1 MIETIFAK
9 LNSIPSDKVMH
20 FASGVVLFA
29 VMLPFIGAGFAL
41 AGVVLIGIGKE
52 IYDLRHKDIHTP
64 DIWDAVATS
73 LGGLVGFS
81 CTWF

>member
-1 MIETIFAK
+1 MIEAILAK

-29 VMLPFIGAGFAL
+29 VMLPFIGSGFAL

-52 IYDLRHKDIHTP
+52 LYDLRHKANHTP

-73 LGGLVGFS
+73 LGGLVGFF

>member
-1 MIETIFAK
+1 MIETILAK
-9 LNSIPSDKVMH
+9 LNSIPADKVMH

-41 AGVVLIGIGKE
+41 IAVLIIGILKE
-52 IYDLRHKDIHTP
+52 LYDLSHKANHTP
-64 DIWDAVATS
+64 DIWDAGATFS
-73 LGGLVGFS
+73 GGLVGFF